1 MHYLLIKKKKS
12 MCYFCT
18 FSFASRILRAYLVG
32 KLKLTISHSHISTH
46 LFTHT
51 YFKKLQTTLLKLLYQ
66 TPPKV
71 SQYFMIFQEPP
82 IGPSEEGSVPLLH
95 PSPGL
100 ESPVSSKEADQPSPV
115 SVLEAP
121 FTDDLSSC
129 SECFE
134 SLNADLH
141 GNFKHHLF
149 SNS

>member
-1 MHYLLIKKKKS
+1 MHYLLIKKKKKKYVLL
-12 MCYFCT
+12 MHLQFC
-18 FSFASRILRAYLVG
+18 I
-32 KLKLTISHSHISTH
+32 KDI
-46 LFTHT
+46 
-51 YFKKLQTTLLKLLYQ
+51 
-66 TPPKV
+66 KV

-82 IGPSEEGSVPLLH
+82 IGPSEEGSIPLLH

-141 GNFKHHLF
+141 GNFKYHLF